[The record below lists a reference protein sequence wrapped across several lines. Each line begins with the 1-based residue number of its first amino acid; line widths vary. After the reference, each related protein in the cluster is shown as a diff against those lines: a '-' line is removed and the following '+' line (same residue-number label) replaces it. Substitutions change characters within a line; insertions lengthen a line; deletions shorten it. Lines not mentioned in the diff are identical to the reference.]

1 MKIAFWSNSHNK
13 CGATANLA
21 AISVAGVL
29 RFPYKIMTFENRL
42 CHKNLGQAYLGTPSV
57 EMRHEVGTNY
67 YDGGGMEG
75 LLRRIYRGDYSTN
88 IIPKYWT
95 EIVPDHLYYLP
106 QSGVIHSELFDYE
119 LNHGIYNLFQ
129 LTEQCS
135 DFCFIDTAYSNNLS
149 TKTILEE
156 ADLIV
161 VNLCQNDIL
170 IEDFF
175 LNYSSLIPKA
185 IIIIGNYTIQSNI
198 TMRKICHKHNL
209 PFENITMIPFN
220 ELYHNAIHTG
230 DVKEFIL
237 RNYRCQA
244 ENPNHLFIQAVKK
257 AAYMIIRRA
266 EELQKQNR
274 KETNSVE
281 RNNIKDIPAV

>member
-1 MKIAFWSNSHNK
+1 MKIAFWSNSREK
-13 CGATANLA
+13 CGVTANLA
-21 AISVAGVL
+21 AISVASVL
-29 RFPYKIMTFENRL
+29 RFPYKIMTFENHL

-57 EMRHEVGTNY
+57 EMLHEVGTNY

-119 LNHGIYNLFQ
+119 LNHGINHLFQ
-129 LTEQCS
+129 LSEQCS
-135 DFCFIDTAYSNNLS
+135 DFCFIDTAFGNNLS

-161 VNLCQNDIL
+161 VNLCQNEIL

-185 IIIIGNYTIQSNI
+185 IIIIGNYTIHRNI
-198 TMRKICHKHNL
+198 TMRKICLKHDL
-209 PFENITMIPFN
+209 PTQNITMIPFN
-220 ELYHNAIHTG
+220 ELYYNAIHTG
-230 DVKEFIL
+230 CVKEFIL
-237 RNYRCQA
+237 RNYRCKA
-244 ENPNHLFIQAVKK
+244 DNPNHLFIQAVKK
-257 AAYMIIRRA
+257 AAYMIIKKA
-266 EELQKQNR
+266 EELKNLKE

-281 RNNIKDIPAV
+281 RDDIKDIPAV